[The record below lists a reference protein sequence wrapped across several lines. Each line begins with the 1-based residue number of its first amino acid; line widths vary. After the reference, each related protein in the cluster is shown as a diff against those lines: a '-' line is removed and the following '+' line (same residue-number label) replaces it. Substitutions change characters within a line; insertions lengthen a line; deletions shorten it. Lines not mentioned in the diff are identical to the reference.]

1 MSGWNIFAHEL
12 RSVLNRRGLD
22 LPQLENHA
30 RIHREKVRRL
40 IQSLHSKDIFP
51 VLNVEEMQ
59 QVISMLSL
67 DRQEISRLHA
77 AILASSVQQ
86 MLCLHIQP
94 EDAQHTAE
102 QVFPIILQSLQPHTN
117 IQYQQNKRGGD
128 FEALEDFDAIGD
140 SEALEDNELDIALEA
155 IDTGTQKLHASM
167 TVKSHNQRVKQ
178 ALEARAIFTEA
189 TKYLERMGITFQL
202 QDSWQYW
209 YSEAR
214 KNLSST
220 NTWLDELN
228 QQA

>member
-1 MSGWNIFAHEL
+1 MSDWNIFAREL

-30 RIHREKVRRL
+30 RIHREKVLRL

-67 DRQEISRLHA
+67 DQQEILRLQA
-77 AILASSVQQ
+77 AILTSSMQQ
-86 MLCLHIQP
+86 ILCLHIQP
-94 EDAQHTAE
+94 EDAQQTAE
-102 QVFPIILQSLQPHTN
+102 IILQSLETQTN
-117 IQYQQNKRGGD
+117 IQHQQNKRGGD
-128 FEALEDFDAIGD
+128 FEAM
-140 SEALEDNELDIALEA
+140 EDNELDVMIASALEA

-167 TVKSHNQRVKQ
+167 SMKSHNQRVKH
-178 ALEARAIFTEA
+178 ALEARAIFSEA
-189 TKYLERMGITFQL
+189 MQHLERMGITFQL
-202 QDSWQYW
+202 QDGWQYW

-214 KNLSST
+214 KSLSST

-228 QQA
+228 Q